1 PPNRCCRWCARRMRP
16 RSRGR
21 PITWATG
28 TYRSRS
34 ATVGSRTSTTTF
46 STRWS
51 RSWDSSSRPAPRPS
65 NPKPAVTG
73 TANATGSIA
82 MSTDMNTSTDT
93 NTDREHLD
101 APATDVVAV
110 SGVALTRLLQ
120 LVSPALPI
128 GAFAYSQGLEQA
140 VASGWVTDEATAAEW
155 LLGLLHHGVGTLDLP
170 VLERLIDAWRT
181 DNLARVDAWSAWL
194 AACRPTRETRA
205 EERQLGSA
213 LARALGAIGVRDAA
227 GWEACAHVT
236 QAAMFALGAAR
247 FAIPTSAALA
257 GYAFAWAE
265 ATTSEAV
272 RLVPLG
278 QSAGQRLLA
287 AAGDEIPDS
296 VARARA
302 LADDELASTT
312 PGQAIASALHEALY
326 SRLFRS

>member
-1 PPNRCCRWCARRMRP
+1 
-16 RSRGR
+16 
-21 PITWATG
+21 
-28 TYRSRS
+28 
-34 ATVGSRTSTTTF
+34 
-46 STRWS
+46 
-51 RSWDSSSRPAPRPS
+51 
-65 NPKPAVTG
+65 
-73 TANATGSIA
+73 

-265 ATTSEAV
+265 ATTSAAV
-272 RLVPLG
+272 RLIPLG

-287 AAGDEIPDS
+287 TAGDEIPDA
-296 VARARA
+296 VEKARG
-302 LADDELASTT
+302 LADDELGATA
-312 PGQAIASALHEALY
+312 PGQAIASALHETLY